1 MDSGIHIKES
11 ATITEIES
19 SDDENFVDA
28 CPSPSRF
35 DNDKIIDELIDDHK
49 KLLISTDDRLKDE
62 KYDSNEKDDFTE
74 CETITEKIVDD
85 DLVDDE
91 SQRDSEKDLTEEER
105 LVNKVKSEEY
115 KNEGNL
121 AFRDGDYE
129 KSIKIYTQGLRT
141 CPVDCGNERS
151 ILYGNRAA
159 AKVKI
164 DAKESA
170 IQDCTKSLEFNPIY
184 VKSILRYIESMMWN
198 VDATQSVL
206 KYKYIFLI

>member
-1 MDSGIHIKES
+1 MDSKIRDNQS
-11 ATITEIES
+11 ASITEIGS
-19 SDDENFVDA
+19 SDDENYEDA
-28 CPSPSRF
+28 SPSPTATHI
-35 DNDKIIDELIDDHK
+35 DNEKLIDDLIDQHK
-49 KLLISTDDRLKDE
+49 NLLISTDDGLSDE
-62 KYDSNEKDDFTE
+62 KFDTNEKDENFSE
-74 CETITEKIVDD
+74 CETIADNIVDD

-91 SQRDSEKDLTEEER
+91 SQRDSEKDLSVEER
-105 LVNKVKSEEY
+105 LANKIKAEEF

-170 IQDCTKSLEFNPIY
+170 IQDCTKSLEFNPTY
-184 VKSILRYIESMMWN
+184 VKTLLRY
-198 VDATQSVL
+198 
-206 KYKYIFLI
+206 